1 VRRDSRAPIA
11 KEKVGEGKPRLLL
24 GPQVSDTET
33 GQNLWGFFLVWSK
46 SFSSALGRCIQY
58 EMIYFF

>member
-1 VRRDSRAPIA
+1 MRRDSRAPIA

-33 GQNLWGFFLVWSK
+33 GQNLWGFFFGMVK
-46 SFSSALGRCIQY
+46 I
-58 EMIYFF
+58 FFVSVRQVYTV